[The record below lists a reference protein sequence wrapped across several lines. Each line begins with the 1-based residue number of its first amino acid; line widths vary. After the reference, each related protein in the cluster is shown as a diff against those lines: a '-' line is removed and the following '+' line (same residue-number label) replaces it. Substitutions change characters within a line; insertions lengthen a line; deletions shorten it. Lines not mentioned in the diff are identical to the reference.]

1 MFCLKKMRIIYII
14 QIIANSLIFLKAVFR
29 LFQQALS
36 RKGTDELW
44 RRGVLVNQFQ
54 FQQGEVSV
62 RSIFRH
68 IKLND
73 ITREIEEDWFVVI
86 PQIRVCR

>member
-1 MFCLKKMRIIYII
+1 MRVNRYGNGWENLTDRGQEIG
-14 QIIANSLIFLKAVFR
+14 V
-29 LFQQALS
+29 LS

>member
-1 MFCLKKMRIIYII
+1 MRVNRYGNGWEILTDRGQEIG
-14 QIIANSLIFLKAVFR
+14 V
-29 LFQQALS
+29 LS
-36 RKGTDELW
+36 RKGADELW